1 MIGELITGAANI
13 IGGLIGAGSATHEGN
28 RAERIQRETNAMQI
42 ELANTAHQREMR
54 DLKAAGINP
63 LVTATGGQGASTPT
77 IQAPTQGA
85 TGGAKAG
92 AIMGNAIATLPTQI
106 MQYMTGQQQIELARA
121 NADKTEAETDKI
133 KEETKWISPQ
143 SQMNILEG
151 TQRVAE
157 STQRTQESKARTATI
172 EMTRIPQINQMLQNI
187 AESSQRTKT
196 EEQRTKEMTEAAAVA
211 QRLWGS
217 RASEA
222 ETIAAQTASYY
233 KNFFLAKNKQMI
245 DQGDLEIELLRN
257 KNFQLLISNILDN
270 EYGRYQ
276 RWGEIMKNGAA
287 QFGLQIAEMIH
298 KKKLGDVTR
307 NPYQ

>member
-13 IGGLIGAGSATHEGN
+13 LGGLVGAGTAINEGN
-28 RAERIQRETNAMQI
+28 RAERLQRETNAMQI
-42 ELANTAHQREMR
+42 DLANTAHQREMR

-92 AIMGNAIATLPTQI
+92 AIMGNAMATLPTQI

-121 NADKTEAETDKI
+121 NAENTKAQTDKI

-172 EMTRIPQINQMLQNI
+172 EMTRIPQINHMLQNI

-211 QRLWGS
+211 KRLWGS
-217 RASEA
+217 RAKEA
-222 ETIAAQTASYY
+222 ETLAAQVATYY
-233 KNFFLAKNKQMI
+233 KDFFLKRNKQII
-245 DQGDLEIELLRN
+245 DKEDLEIELLKN
-257 KNFQLLISNILDN
+257 KNVQLLISNILDN
-270 EYGRYQ
+270 EYGRMS
-276 RWGEIMKNGAA
+276 RWTDNFSTLTRAGAVVGA
-287 QFGLQIAEMIH
+287 PKHTVI
-298 KKKLGDVTR
+298 KKD
-307 NPYQ
+307 PYH